1 LKITTTQFDHAL
13 TALIAVLRFD
23 FPADSILSRYFREH
37 RELGPIDRAFVAE
50 AVFGV
55 LRHKSL
61 LDHVSENGKA
71 RTLLLAWL
79 TRVQGLNTRE
89 LEPVLRRGDNEAVA
103 AIKGISTDTLTLAQQ
118 AELPDWVVDK
128 LLLAQAIPALSPTP
142 LPQAGEGSTW
152 SAAEGLGERAKDIL
166 ALGQALAEPAPLDLR
181 VNTQRAKRD
190 DVLATLTADG
200 FIATP
205 TPHAPNALR
214 LEGRPSI
221 NRHALF
227 LNGTI
232 EVQDEGSQLLCH
244 LLAPTRHDLVIDF
257 CAGAGGKTLALGAI
271 MANRGRLYAFDT
283 SASRLKK
290 MQPRLAR
297 SGLSNVHPQTIANE
311 NDIRIKR
318 LAGKAERVLVDA
330 PCSGLGTL
338 RRNPDLKWRQSPE
351 SVARL
356 VDKQTAILRAAS
368 GLLKP
373 GGRLVYATCS
383 LLAEENE
390 AIVEAFLAAN
400 PAFTLVDCDGVFEQQ
415 KIALRTGKYLR
426 LTPHQHGT
434 DGFFGAV
441 LTRV

>member
-1 LKITTTQFDHAL
+1 MKISPTQFEHAVS
-13 TALIAVLRFD
+13 ALVAVLRFD

-37 RELGPIDRAFVAE
+37 REIGPADRSFVAE

-55 LRHKSL
+55 LRNKQL
-61 LDHVSENGKA
+61 LDHVTDSGKVRA
-71 RTLLLAWL
+71 LLLAWL

-89 LEPVLRRGDNEAVA
+89 LEPLLRRGDAEIIA
-103 AIKGISTDTLTLAQQ
+103 AIKGVGTATLTLAQQ
-118 AELPDWVVDK
+118 AELPDWVVEK
-128 LLLAQAIPALSPTP
+128 LLTASVAKEIL
-142 LPQAGEGSTW
+142 E
-152 SAAEGLGERAKDIL
+152 LGK
-166 ALGQALAEPAPLDLR
+166 ALAEPAPLDLR
-181 VNTQRAKRD
+181 VNIARAKRD
-190 DVLATLTADG
+190 DVMATLAADG
-200 FIATP
+200 LTATP
-205 TPHAPNALR
+205 TPYSPHGLR

-227 LNGTI
+227 LDGSI
-232 EVQDEGSQLLCH
+232 EVQDEGSQLLCS

-297 SGLSNVHPQTIANE
+297 SGLSNVHPQAISNE

-356 VDKQTAILRAAS
+356 VEKQTAILRAAA

-383 LLAEENE
+383 LLHEENE

-400 PAFTLVDCDGVFEQQ
+400 PAFTLVDCDSVFEQQ
-415 KIALRTGKYLR
+415 KIALRTGRYLR
-426 LTPHQHGT
+426 LTPHEHGT

-441 LTRV
+441 LTRT

>member
-1 LKITTTQFDHAL
+1 MKISTTQFEHAV
-13 TALIAVLRFD
+13 TALVAVLRFD

-37 RELGPIDRAFVAE
+37 RELGPADRAFVAE

-89 LEPVLRRGDNEAVA
+89 LEPVFRRGDNEAVA
-103 AIKGISTDTLTLAQQ
+103 AIKAAGIDTLTLAQR
-118 AELPDWVVDK
+118 AELPDWVVEK
-128 LLLAQAIPALSPTP
+128 LLTHVSET
-142 LPQAGEGSTW
+142 
-152 SAAEGLGERAKDIL
+152 DIM
-166 ALGQALAEPAPLDLR
+166 ALGKALAEPAPLDLR
-181 VNTQRAKRD
+181 VNTLHAKRD
-190 DVLATLTADG
+190 DVIAALTAEGLDV
-200 FIATP
+200 TP
-205 TPHAPNALR
+205 TPYAPHGLR
-214 LEGRPSI
+214 LEGRPLI
-221 NRHALF
+221 NRHPLF
-227 LNGTI
+227 LSGAL

-271 MANRGRLYAFDT
+271 MANRGRLYAFDS

-297 SGLSNVHPQTIANE
+297 SGLSNVHPQTISNE

-356 VDKQTAILRAAS
+356 VDKQTAILRAAA

-390 AIVEAFLAAN
+390 TIVEAFLAAN
-400 PAFTLVDCDGVFEQQ
+400 PAFTLVDCGGVFEQQ

-441 LTRV
+441 LTRSP

>member
-1 LKITTTQFDHAL
+1 MKISTTQFEHAV
-13 TALIAVLRFD
+13 TALVAVLRFD

-37 RELGPIDRAFVAE
+37 RELGAADRAFVAE

-55 LRHKSL
+55 LRKKNL
-61 LDHVSENGKA
+61 LDHVTGNGKA
-71 RTLLLAWL
+71 RALLLAWL
-79 TRVQGLNTRE
+79 TRVQGLNARE
-89 LEPVLRRGDNEAVA
+89 LEPVLRRGDHKAVA
-103 AIKGISTDTLTLAQQ
+103 AIKGIGTDALTLAQQ
-118 AELPDWVVDK
+118 AELPEWVVEK
-128 LLLAQAIPALSPTP
+128 LLATR
-142 LPQAGEGSTW
+142 
-152 SAAEGLGERAKDIL
+152 AEKEIL
-166 ALGQALAEPAPLDLR
+166 ALGEALAEPAPLDLR
-181 VNTQRAKRD
+181 VNTLRAKRD
-190 DVLATLTADG
+190 DVITALAADG
-200 FIATP
+200 LIATP
-205 TPHAPNALR
+205 TPYAPHGLR

-227 LNGTI
+227 LDGSL

-244 LLAPTRHDLVIDF
+244 LLAPTRHDLTIDF

-271 MANRGRLYAFDT
+271 MHNRGRLYAFDI

-290 MQPRLAR
+290 LQPRLAR
-297 SGLSNVHPQTIANE
+297 SGLSNVHPQAISNE

-356 VDKQTAILRAAS
+356 VDKQTAILRAAA

-390 AIVEAFLAAN
+390 VLVDAFLAAD
-400 PAFTLVDCDGVFEQQ
+400 PAFTLVDCDSVFEQQ

-441 LTRV
+441 LTRG

>member
-1 LKITTTQFDHAL
+1 
-13 TALIAVLRFD
+13 
-23 FPADSILSRYFREH
+23 
-37 RELGPIDRAFVAE
+37 
-50 AVFGV
+50 
-55 LRHKSL
+55 
-61 LDHVSENGKA
+61 
-71 RTLLLAWL
+71 
-79 TRVQGLNTRE
+79 
-89 LEPVLRRGDNEAVA
+89 
-103 AIKGISTDTLTLAQQ
+103 
-118 AELPDWVVDK
+118 
-128 LLLAQAIPALSPTP
+128 
-142 LPQAGEGSTW
+142 
-152 SAAEGLGERAKDIL
+152 
-166 ALGQALAEPAPLDLR
+166 
-181 VNTQRAKRD
+181 
-190 DVLATLTADG
+190 VLATLNADG
-200 FIATP
+200 FNATP
-205 TPHAPNALR
+205 TPYAPNALR

-297 SGLSNVHPQTIANE
+297 SGLSNVHPQTITNE

-390 AIVEAFLAAN
+390 AIVETFLAAN
-400 PAFTLVDCDGVFEQQ
+400 PAFTLVDCDSVFEQQ
-415 KIALRTGKYLR
+415 KIDLRTGKYLR

-441 LTRV
+441 LTRG

>member
-1 LKITTTQFDHAL
+1 LKISTTQFDHAL

-37 RELGPIDRAFVAE
+37 RELGPTDRTFVAE

-55 LRHKSL
+55 LRHKNL

-89 LEPVLRRGDNEAVA
+89 LEPVLRRGDNEVVA
-103 AIKGISTDTLTLAQQ
+103 AIKGIATDTLTLAQQ
-118 AELPDWVVDK
+118 AELPDWVVEK
-128 LLLAQAIPALSPTP
+128 LLSN
-142 LPQAGEGSTW
+142 GS
-152 SAAEGLGERAKDIL
+152 EKDIL
-166 ALGQALAEPAPLDLR
+166 ELGQALAEPAPLDLR

-200 FIATP
+200 FMATP
-205 TPHAPNALR
+205 TPYAPHALR

-297 SGLSNVHPQTIANE
+297 SGLSNVHPQTISNE
-311 NDIRIKR
+311 NDIRVKR

-356 VDKQTAILRAAS
+356 VDKQTAILRAAA

-383 LLAEENE
+383 LLHEENE

-400 PAFTLVDCDGVFEQQ
+400 SGFTLVDCDSVFEQQ

-441 LTRV
+441 LTQG

>member
-1 LKITTTQFDHAL
+1 LKISTTQFEHAV
-13 TALIAVLRFD
+13 TALVSVLRFD

-37 RELGPIDRAFVAE
+37 RELGPTDRAFVAE

-61 LDHVSENGKA
+61 LDHVTDNGKVRA
-71 RTLLLAWL
+71 LLLAWL

-89 LEPVLRRGDNEAVA
+89 LEPVMRRGDNEAVA
-103 AIKGISTDTLTLAQQ
+103 AIKGISTETLTLAQQ
-118 AELPDWVVDK
+118 AELPDWVVEK
-128 LLLAQAIPALSPTP
+128 LLSHCLEI
-142 LPQAGEGSTW
+142 E
-152 SAAEGLGERAKDIL
+152 IL
-166 ALGQALAEPAPLDLR
+166 ALGKALAEPAPLDLR
-181 VNTQRAKRD
+181 VNTLHAKRE
-190 DVLATLTADG
+190 DVIATLTTDG
-200 FIATP
+200 LAATP
-205 TPHAPNALR
+205 TPYAPYGLR

-221 NRHALF
+221 NRHPLF
-227 LNGTI
+227 LSGAL

-297 SGLSNVHPQTIANE
+297 SGLSNVHPQTISNE

-356 VDKQTAILRAAS
+356 VDKQTAILRAAA

-383 LLAEENE
+383 LLHEENE

-400 PAFTLVDCDGVFEQQ
+400 PQFSLVDCDSVFEQQ

-441 LTRV
+441 LTRA